1 MFRRLPIVLRGSQ
14 SRGYTLP
21 GVATHLRCVPCIFA
35 FLLLTSSCCQRS
47 ASSESQFRT
56 SGDEFSVMTYNL
68 KRYCYD
74 DRDRDGQEN
83 DPKPEEE
90 VRAAVELIARTRP
103 DVLAIQEMGAPDL
116 FKDFH
121 ARLAAKG
128 LSYPHTEL
136 IPGSATNLNNAVLS
150 RFAFASKQSI
160 TNDEYTIGDW
170 VIPVRR
176 GYISVDVQ
184 VNPSYRFRLM
194 VAHLKSKVYHPA
206 GQTEMRRN
214 EARLL
219 NKHVRK
225 GLEENPDLNLLVAG
239 DLNDTIDSAALREV
253 LGSPRKLFDL
263 RPKDS
268 VGDVWSHFWAK
279 QEMYERLD
287 YLLVSA
293 GMKPEVVWTKNHIVR
308 DPLTYTASDHRPVV
322 GVFKAKD
329 L

>member
-1 MFRRLPIVLRGSQ
+1 
-14 SRGYTLP
+14 
-21 GVATHLRCVPCIFA
+21 
-35 FLLLTSSCCQRS
+35 
-47 ASSESQFRT
+47 
-56 SGDEFSVMTYNL
+56 MTYNL

-74 DRDRDGQEN
+74 DRDRDGQDN
-83 DPKPEEE
+83 DPKPDEEIS
-90 VRAAVELIARTRP
+90 AVIELIARSRP
-103 DVLAIQEMGAPDL
+103 DVLAVQEMGAPDL
-116 FKDFH
+116 FKDFQS
-121 ARLAAKG
+121 RLAAKG
-128 LSYPHTEL
+128 LSYPHTEY

-150 RFAFASKQSI
+150 RYPFASRQSF
-160 TNDEYTIGDW
+160 TNDEYTIGDE

-184 VNPSYRFRLM
+184 VDPSYRFRLM
-194 VAHLKSKVYHPA
+194 VAHLKSKVFHPA

-219 NKHVRK
+219 NKHVRQD
-225 GLEENPDLNLLVAG
+225 LEENPGLNLLVVG

-253 LGSPRKLFDL
+253 LGTPRQLFDL
-263 RPKDS
+263 RPKDA

-287 YLLVSA
+287 YMLVSA

-322 GVFKAKD
+322 GVFKTKD

>member
-1 MFRRLPIVLRGSQ
+1 
-14 SRGYTLP
+14 
-21 GVATHLRCVPCIFA
+21 
-35 FLLLTSSCCQRS
+35 
-47 ASSESQFRT
+47 
-56 SGDEFSVMTYNL
+56 MTYNL

-90 VRAAVELIARTRP
+90 VRAAVDLIARTRP

-176 GYISVDVQ
+176 GYISVDIQ